1 MLSAL
6 AYSVLGK
13 CVKDLREIEWR
24 ERIEVAQD
32 GDSGR
37 LL

>member
-1 MLSAL
+1 VLSAL
-6 AYSVLGK
+6 AYSISGK
-13 CVKDLREIEWR
+13 CVKDLREIGWR
-24 ERIEVAQD
+24 ERIDVAED